1 MFNLGGAMKNIT
13 AKAEELVEEKKNAAT
28 SLLEKQSGGSHAGLD
43 FGSLI
48 ENTVRSAIATQI
60 PETPA
65 APAPVPEQQSTVS
78 QVASEA
84 KTLVDKTAAELK
96 PALDQAVHDKINPL
110 AQDLAQKLQPITG
123 DVSAHINTALADGVK
138 QLNPI
143 VDQASATAKG
153 FVDDTAKQ
161 VSSVVDDKLKEADQ
175 LFSEKREALGE
186 PAKSMMSK
194 AKGLFGLK

>member
-1 MFNLGGAMKNIT
+1 M
-13 AKAEELVEEKKNAAT
+13 AA
-28 SLLEKQSGGSHAGLD
+28 A
-43 FGSLI
+43 
-48 ENTVRSAIATQI
+48 
-60 PETPA
+60 
-65 APAPVPEQQSTVS
+65 PEQQSTVS

-161 VSSVVDDKLKEADQ
+161 VRFARRYLKKIDGIYILYYVTLIQPLYTFPNPPLTRSPRSKSHIIIYDIIHIKYFQSSVFTVVYNI
-175 LFSEKREALGE
+175 
-186 PAKSMMSK
+186 
-194 AKGLFGLK
+194 